1 MPIPYTPDELRG
13 IGRDR
18 SRSSHACAAIVM
30 DLDYALAVEQPD
42 WTQQAMRVLRTAT
55 TAKHDV
61 GALLTRRDLNI
72 AQRPCDLAQL
82 MRDVEAALRLRYARI
97 PCNLHIA
104 VEPAAVTGDADRLFC
119 VFYGLLENAH
129 AAATRHDDMADDADV
144 QVTLVHQDQRIVIT
158 ITDNG
163 PGIDPIDLPRLGE
176 PGLHLGGLEPIGA
189 GLSLFYARA
198 IVAQHGGTLSFQPAE
213 PHGLQVVVE
222 LPMTK
227 GA

>member
-1 MPIPYTPDELRG
+1 MPTPYTPDELAG

-30 DLDYALAVEQPD
+30 DLDYALALGQPD

-55 TAKHDV
+55 TAKQDV
-61 GALLTRRDLNI
+61 GALLTGRDLVML
-72 AQRPCDLAQL
+72 QRPCDLAHL
-82 MRDVEAALRLRYARI
+82 MREVEAALRLRYARI
-97 PCNLHIA
+97 PCNLDIT
-104 VEPAAVTGDADRLFC
+104 VEPAAVTGDVDRLFC

-129 AAATRHDDMADDADV
+129 AAATRRDDTADDADV
-144 QVTLVHQDQRIVIT
+144 QVTLAHQGQRIVIT
-158 ITDNG
+158 IADNG
-163 PGIDPIDLPRLGE
+163 PGVSPADLPRLGE
-176 PGLHLGGLEPIGA
+176 PGLHLGDLEPIGA

-198 IVAQHGGTLSFQPAE
+198 IVANHGGTLSFQPAE

-222 LPMTK
+222 LPITE